1 MRQALGHEML
11 IDGISPAV
19 CKSMQGGPGRSALCS
34 RLSYDVQKHIST
46 HPDLQ
51 RSGFRSRSPFRID
64 PVTSELDECALLMI
78 VVLDFPLA
86 CLQILQLNLGSS
98 FTLPKFCNLLE
109 EDLPPLQGFAH

>member
-1 MRQALGHEML
+1 MAQVGVLYARVCRMM
-11 IDGISPAV
+11 
-19 CKSMQGGPGRSALCS
+19 CKSIS
-34 RLSYDVQKHIST
+34 RLTPIYK
-46 HPDLQ
+46 
-51 RSGFRSRSPFRID
+51 GRSRSPFRID